1 MLLVTSCEAVYFWIM
16 ARRRIFL
23 SPLEWLIV
31 LGLGLGLVYGLYSWT
46 ASRADCVYVP
56 GSLVIEHN
64 DAGVAYLS
72 GTMAG
77 QATCKLRALARSNP
91 EIETLVLVEV
101 PGTVDLVDTQAAT
114 RLVRNKGWNTVV
126 PSQGLIASG
135 GVMLF
140 LGGVEREVSEGG
152 QVGVHAWSQPG
163 GGGVLFSSPE
173 NIPAN
178 AERAFRQIYRALGID
193 PGFYDFQVESA
204 PANDIHWMTRE
215 ELARWGVVTGSS
227 AL

>member
-1 MLLVTSCEAVYFWIM
+1 MI
-16 ARRRIFL
+16 
-23 SPLEWLIV
+23 
-31 LGLGLGLVYGLYSWT
+31 GLGLGLVYGLYSWSV
-46 ASRADCVYVP
+46 SRAACVYVP

-64 DAGVAYLS
+64 GSGTAFLS

-77 QATCKLRALARSNP
+77 QATCKLRALSRDNP
-91 EIETLVLVEV
+91 EIETLVLADV
-101 PGTVDLVDTQAAT
+101 PGTVDLIDTQAAT
-114 RLVRNKGWNTVV
+114 RLVRKKGWNTVV
-126 PSQGLIASG
+126 PSTGLIASG

-140 LGGVEREVSEGG
+140 LGGVEREVVPGG

-193 PGFYDFQVESA
+193 PAFYDFQVSAA
-204 PANDIHWMTRE
+204 PARDIHWMTRE
-215 ELARWGVVTGSS
+215 ELRQWGVVTR
-227 AL
+227 